1 MSTLHSKPLVVSF
14 LTCDGVHIDHAS
26 GKYYLMGIFS
36 NIRARKFPVA
46 HPQMFW
52 FLILTDVTPGK
63 HKLKI
68 TLGLPTEK
76 PVMALERG
84 FESQSP
90 LHRIHLINEIKNLRF
105 EQEGNYS
112 LIVEINDEPIMVT
125 SFGIS
130 Q

>member
-1 MSTLHSKPLVVSF
+1 MAAIQSKPLVISF
-14 LTCDGVHIDHAS
+14 VTCDGVHIDHAS
-26 GKYYLMGIFS
+26 GKYYLLGIFS
-36 NIRARKFPVA
+36 NIRARKFPVI

-52 FLILTDVTPGK
+52 FLILTDVAVGK
-63 HKLKI
+63 HILKI
-68 TLGLPTEK
+68 SLSMPAEK
-76 PVMALERG
+76 PVVELERE

-105 EQEGNYS
+105 EHEGNYS
-112 LIVEINDEPIMVT
+112 LMVEVNEEPIMVT